1 MKLKFKIQM
10 NESPYCQHSESLGK
24 GSIINAVTAINKT
37 DWTYIYTQPDPVAYF
52 AILTPLDY
60 GFSHNRFCDMV
71 SCHLEEILECK
82 KNLITAFELGAN
94 YGNTTLAYKCG
105 LDWTAVGSVWNDPT
119 SSIVPTRNIR
129 AVAVDLS
136 EPALKYGLS
145 KNIFN
150 DIFHYDFNTR
160 FTPMMESILED
171 SDMLVMMMTT
181 SYLEYNSLK
190 SIIEIFLRKRN
201 KKKVMLY
208 NWLCAFD
215 NRNLT
220 PDRLFFE
227 YSNWYCHDSTF
238 CKHRNFTEEEKIL
251 RFNCSEAWNYIYFI
265 IFDIL

>member
-1 MKLKFKIQM
+1 M
-10 NESPYCQHSESLGK
+10 SE
-24 GSIINAVTAINKT
+24 GSQNDVVTVINRT

-136 EPALKYGLS
+136 EPALQYGLS

-150 DIFHYDFNTR
+150 DIFHYDFNTI

-171 SDMLVMMMTT
+171 SEMLVMMMTST
-181 SYLEYNSLK
+181 SYLEYNSMK

-201 KKKVMLY
+201 KRKVILY

-215 NRNLT
+215 TRNLT
-220 PDRLFFE
+220 PERVFFE
-227 YSNWYCHDSTF
+227 YSNCYCLYAKF
-238 CKHRNFTEEEKIL
+238 CKYRNFSEEEKIVT
-251 RFNCSEAWNYIYFI
+251 FNCCEAWNYIYFI
-265 IFDIL
+265 VFEIL